1 MPVMARIGHLLLL
14 PAAGIGVAAA
24 ILTAPLA
31 GADTT
36 TAPPLLP
43 QCENL
48 EGSAVTG
55 GQTTECATPGN
66 TEINATPQ
74 QFAGEEPF
82 YGFPVFGFW

>member
-1 MPVMARIGHLLLL
+1 MPRIRRFLLL

-24 ILTAPLA
+24 VLAAPVA
-31 GADTT
+31 AADTT
-36 TAPPLLP
+36 IAPPTLP
-43 QCENL
+43 QCVNV
-48 EGSAVTG
+48 EGSAISG

>member
-1 MPVMARIGHLLLL
+1 MPRIGQFLLL

-24 ILTAPLA
+24 ILAAPVA
-31 GADTT
+31 TADTT

-48 EGSAVTG
+48 EGSAISG

-74 QFAGEEPF
+74 QFPGEEEGF

>member
-1 MPVMARIGHLLLL
+1 MSRTRLFLLL
-14 PAAGIGVAAA
+14 PAAGVGVAAA
-24 ILTAPLA
+24 ILAAPAA

-36 TAPPLLP
+36 VGPPLLP

-48 EGSAVTG
+48 EGSAISG

-74 QFAGEEPF
+74 QFMGEDDF
-82 YGFPVFGFW
+82 YGFPAFGFF

>member
-1 MPVMARIGHLLLL
+1 MPRIGQFLLL

-24 ILTAPLA
+24 ILAAPVA
-31 GADTT
+31 SADTT
-36 TAPPLLP
+36 IAPPTLP

-48 EGSAVTG
+48 TGSAISG

-74 QFAGEEPF
+74 QFPGEEEGF
-82 YGFPVFGFW
+82 YGFPAFGFF

>member
-1 MPVMARIGHLLLL
+1 MPRIRRFLLL
-14 PAAGIGVAAA
+14 PTAGIGVAAA
-24 ILTAPLA
+24 VLAAPVA
-31 GADTT
+31 AADTT
-36 TAPPLLP
+36 IAPPTLP
-43 QCENL
+43 QCVNV
-48 EGSAVTG
+48 EGSAISG

>member
-1 MPVMARIGHLLLL
+1 MSRTRLFLLI

-24 ILTAPLA
+24 ILAAPVSS
-31 GADTT
+31 ADTT
-36 TAPPLLP
+36 VGPQLLP

-48 EGSAVTG
+48 EGSAISG

-74 QFAGEEPF
+74 QFMGEDGF
-82 YGFPVFGFW
+82 YGFPAFGFF

>member
-1 MPVMARIGHLLLL
+1 MLL

-24 ILTAPLA
+24 VLAAPVA
-31 GADTT
+31 AADTT
-36 TAPPLLP
+36 IAPPTLP
-43 QCENL
+43 QCVNV
-48 EGSAVTG
+48 EGSAISG